1 MPPPAVSPLNP
12 KSCTA
17 PELATVELKKPPDPD
32 RGIHGLLVISEPDFW
47 MVNLLTK
54 TARHG
59 VDPGPTFNCR
69 MPIFPEA
76 TGSDLEFGMELQY
89 FKNKG
94 ATPAEGPVLQTK
106 KTTAYRIDVGD
117 SSLALFTYGTPE
129 RPLAVARIKGEKH
142 DIFWYSAYGEFAFEP
157 KLFTLPEGIKVD
169 DSKP

>member
-1 MPPPAVSPLNP
+1 GRDPMPPPAVSRLNP
-12 KSCTA
+12 TSYTA

-94 ATPAEGPVLQTK
+94 ATPAEGPVLQ
-106 KTTAYRIDVGD
+106 
-117 SSLALFTYGTPE
+117 
-129 RPLAVARIKGEKH
+129 IK
-142 DIFWYSAYGEFAFEP
+142 
-157 KLFTLPEGIKVD
+157 
-169 DSKP
+169 